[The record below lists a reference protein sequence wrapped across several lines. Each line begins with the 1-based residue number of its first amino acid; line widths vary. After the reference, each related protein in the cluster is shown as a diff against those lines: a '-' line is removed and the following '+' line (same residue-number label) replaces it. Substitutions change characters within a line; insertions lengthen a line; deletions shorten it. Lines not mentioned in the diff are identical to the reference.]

1 MQEFDKHDVN
11 IYVQLDNIEAER
23 VIKTPGLGA
32 PESAVPRP
40 SPEETTKFK
49 NEENEDIEDE
59 DEDADNEARQE
70 EESSLFDIL
79 QDNTEDDLDENHP
92 LDKQEW
98 MGYRGFAGQGPRPQ
112 ARQVLPR
119 QVGKRRSRHK
129 QSEDRGRLE

>member
-1 MQEFDKHDVN
+1 MSEEAISTVQEDIAKDLYEMAACYREEVNRIMREFDKHDVN
-11 IYVQLDNIEAER
+11 RAVQLDNIEAER
-23 VIKTPGLGA
+23 VSKTLGLRA

-92 LDKQEW
+92 LDKQE
-98 MGYRGFAGQGPRPQ
+98 
-112 ARQVLPR
+112 
-119 QVGKRRSRHK
+119 
-129 QSEDRGRLE
+129 